1 MPKSAASAWD
11 LTALL
16 NAADAD
22 APLAERHLWLV
33 RLMEW
38 LRHAPLPMSE
48 TRTVFHS
55 TALPPERGAMA
66 MRSVSS
72 MTSFGST
79 MLANGMNHAPMVQ
92 PAPHRR
98 GPGLRAAAA
107 LWLRQHHTT
116 STTNRATRTT
126 RLKKATTLTRW
137 SASNQCWYSA

>member
-1 MPKSAASAWD
+1 MP
-11 LTALL
+11 
-16 NAADAD
+16 
-22 APLAERHLWLV
+22 PMLV
-33 RLMEW
+33 SMVPATKPRVPE
-38 LRHAPLPMSE
+38 PMNSHHQTMPTRE

-55 TALPPERGAMA
+55 TALPPERWAMA

-98 GPGLRAAAA
+98 GPGLSPAAA